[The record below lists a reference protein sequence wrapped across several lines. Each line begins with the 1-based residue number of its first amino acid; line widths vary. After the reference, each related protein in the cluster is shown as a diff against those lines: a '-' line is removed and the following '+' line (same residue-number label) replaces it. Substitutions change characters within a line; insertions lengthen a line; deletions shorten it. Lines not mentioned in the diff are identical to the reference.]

1 MKGAWE
7 ELAGLTYLRVEPTDR
22 DASELPL
29 IVAIHGRGA
38 DARDLAGL
46 AGELHPGRYR
56 WVLPQGPRPVNL
68 GMGSI
73 GWAWYEL
80 GDQQETTVRS
90 SREQL
95 DRFLGE
101 LLPTLGITRDRT
113 LLMGFSQGAVMTLHA
128 GLVSPEPYAGLA
140 AMSGYLPA
148 ADDLLP
154 LLPQRTDRRIVM
166 VHGTQ
171 DQVLGIHLAHQ
182 ARDLLTSAGL
192 HVEYHE
198 FPMDHQITSDSL
210 AVVRRFV
217 DDVLPAEAVP

>member
-1 MKGAWE
+1 MKGAWD

-22 DASELPL
+22 DAGALPL
-29 IVAIHGRGA
+29 VVAIHGRGA

-80 GDQQETTVRS
+80 GDQQEATVRS

-95 DRFLGE
+95 QRFLDE
-101 LLPTLGITRDRT
+101 LMPMLGATPDRT

-128 GLVSPEPYAGLA
+128 GLISPEGYAGLA

-148 ADDLLP
+148 ADDVMAV
-154 LLPQRTDRRIVM
+154 LPQRTERRVLM
-166 VHGTQ
+166 VHGTE
-171 DQVLGIHLAHQ
+171 DQVLGIHLARK
-182 ARDLLTSAGL
+182 ARDLLTSGGL
-192 HVEYHE
+192 KLEYHE
-198 FPMDHQITSDSL
+198 FPMDHQITLDSL
-210 AVVRRFV
+210 EVVGRFV
-217 DDVLPAEAVP
+217 EDVLPSA